1 MAATHTGKFARAC
14 ALSFSRVCASLTVV
28 CSRLPSPP
36 SSSSLQARAHIPE
49 DIVALGHRLRAAAYE
64 LGGVHLEGLFAHF
77 DLNNDGE
84 LSYTEFRD
92 GVRGLNVN
100 HERMS
105 DEDVAGLFL
114 HFDRDNDGMITVV
127 EFTTLVEELNETY
140 VATLPER
147 DVLTPHK
154 HGLAAAATEAAAAEM

>member
-1 MAATHTGKFARAC
+1 M
-14 ALSFSRVCASLTVV
+14 
-28 CSRLPSPP
+28 
-36 SSSSLQARAHIPE
+36 
-49 DIVALGHRLRAAAYE
+49 RAAAYE